1 MKILITGAN
10 GMLGH
15 DLKKVLCTDN
25 YLVLGTRDVFDI
37 TDIDNTIKFIAENRP
52 DAVIHAAAYTDVD
65 GCESNIEQA
74 YKVNGLGARNVAVAC
89 QNVNAAMVYISTDY
103 VFDGNKGSSY
113 TEYDK
118 ANPMNIYGKSK
129 LAGENYVKEICTRH
143 YIVRTS
149 WLFGLNGKN
158 FVTTM
163 LNLAKTK
170 NEISVVDDQF
180 GSPTYTFDLA
190 QAIAK
195 LIQRPTYGTFHITNS
210 EFCTWNQFAKEIFEY
225 WQQISYC
232 DNNSEEKHTLVK
244 PITTEEL
251 NRPASRPKYSVL
263 ENYNW
268 QLEGYEK
275 LRSYK
280 DALKDYLHLL
290 RQRMIGG
297 I

>member
-210 EFCTWNQFAKEIFEY
+210 EFCTWNQFAKEIFEC

>member
-1 MKILITGAN
+1 LKILITGAN